1 MQRLHMVLALNVAL
15 SLVAIVSA
23 DEKESAVDRVF
34 ADVDRTDSPGAAVAI
49 VRGAEL
55 VYQRGYGMANL
66 EHGIPVTPQTVFDIA
81 SISKQFG
88 AMTAILVERDG
99 LIDFD
104 DPASRC

>member
-34 ADVDRTDSPGAAVAI
+34 ADVDRTDSPEAAVAI

-66 EHGIPVTPQTVFDIA
+66 EHGIPSSHAIRTKLGEGDFPIA
-81 SISKQFG
+81 G
-88 AMTAILVERDG
+88 
-99 LIDFD
+99 
-104 DPASRC
+104 